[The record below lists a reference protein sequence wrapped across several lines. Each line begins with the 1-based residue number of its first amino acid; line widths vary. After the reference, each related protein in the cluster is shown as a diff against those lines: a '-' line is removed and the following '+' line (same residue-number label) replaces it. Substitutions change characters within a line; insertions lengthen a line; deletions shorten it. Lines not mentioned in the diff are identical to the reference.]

1 MHRGDHIAVL
11 HRQLLRHIRKAG
23 QQTCLLQA
31 LLQLLSEKLVTIE
44 SEEWG

>member
-11 HRQLLRHIRKAG
+11 HRQLRRHIGNAG

-31 LLQLLSEKLVTIE
+31 LLQLLSEKYVAKGG
-44 SEEWG
+44 EE

>member
-1 MHRGDHIAVL
+1 MHRGDHIAML
-11 HRQLLRHIRKAG
+11 DRQFLRNITNAG
-23 QQTCLLQA
+23 QQNCLLQA